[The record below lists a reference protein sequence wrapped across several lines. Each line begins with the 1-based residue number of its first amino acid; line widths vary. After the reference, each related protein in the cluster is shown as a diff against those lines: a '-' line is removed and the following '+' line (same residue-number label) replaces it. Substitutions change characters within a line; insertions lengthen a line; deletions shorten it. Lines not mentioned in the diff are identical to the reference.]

1 MIKWKALKV
10 RRTSL
15 RQPWH
20 LRPFTTAT
28 WHNLTGSELIM
39 NASST
44 TKLHWCSE
52 RCKRT
57 HWDVLREIEMT
68 LVRFHDFSEATVPG
82 PPTTE
87 WLEQNRPY
95 FQLQSYPTLSNI
107 IQHYPTLS
115 NIIQHFQTFPS
126 KMPMNEVFNLRML
139 LGQSKFSQ
147 KMSLGSGALCN
158 FKAWPSKRWSGPWL
172 KGPNARSRL
181 KRYSWPG
188 EIAKKHHFLGDKN
201 MSLKVQETFVE
212 PRHSQSLWTWYM
224 WM

>member
-28 WHNLTGSELIM
+28 WHNLTGSQLIM

-107 IQHYPTLS
+107 SRHFHPRCPWTRFSTSACYWDNQNSPRKCHWAAVHCATSRHAPRNVDLGPGLRDPT
-115 NIIQHFQTFPS
+115 PG
-126 KMPMNEVFNLRML
+126 V
-139 LGQSKFSQ
+139 G
-147 KMSLGSGALCN
+147 
-158 FKAWPSKRWSGPWL
+158 WSGTLDLEKSP
-172 KGPNARSRL
+172 KITIFQRQSQ
-181 KRYSWPG
+181 
-188 EIAKKHHFLGDKN
+188 
-201 MSLKVQETFVE
+201 SLKVQET
-212 PRHSQSLWTWYM
+212 
-224 WM
+224 